1 MNVFK
6 LTYPPP
12 KRASAVIFGV
22 KTNTI
27 MGNVQRCD
35 LLWYDFHYFPLCHFR
50 AHHPAMRPTMDQ
62 WDEVLSVVSRETMPP
77 LCCRRGPPHSGGE
90 GKELGTEEDLWQ
102 CSRLYIWGHLHEGD
116 TSHTTYTRTVVNPI
130 LLGGNNLQRPT
141 PVGRHMIDVISSSSG
156 LFTWQKKYT
165 INGSNSDRII
175 IIIHVQQQCGL
186 STCNYLYYNSP
197 YGHCH
202 SPHRTAHLWR
212 LFGVFTDRVLS
223 RSLCEMS

>member
-1 MNVFK
+1 MYKGAIFCDMIFTISCHSATSVP
-6 LTYPPP
+6 LTPQCAPRWTSEM
-12 KRASAVIFGV
+12 KCCQWSAES
-22 KTNTI
+22 T
-27 MGNVQRCD
+27 
-35 LLWYDFHYFPLCHFR
+35 
-50 AHHPAMRPTMDQ
+50 
-62 WDEVLSVVSRETMPP
+62 PP

-165 INGSNSDRII
+165 INGPN
-175 IIIHVQQQCGL
+175 
-186 STCNYLYYNSP
+186 
-197 YGHCH
+197 
-202 SPHRTAHLWR
+202 
-212 LFGVFTDRVLS
+212 TDRV
-223 RSLCEMS
+223 